1 MTTVPRRALRVPVVE
16 LLRRPGNRRHLG
28 LEVPVGGLAV
38 VDSHVAEGE
47 PVTVE
52 LELEA
57 LTDGVVVT
65 GTLTVAWE
73 ATCRRCLRP
82 VRGAATAVVREVFAE
97 HPVSDEQWVFDGE
110 ELDLEPMVRELLLL
124 ELPLAPLCRET
135 CAGLCPTCGADRNE
149 GPCGCDDRPVDP
161 RWQVLD
167 ALRARP
173 GADEPPANGADQG
186 GMDRSGP
193 SR

>member
-16 LLRRPGNRRHLG
+16 LLRRPGNRRHLR
-28 LEVPVGGLAV
+28 LEVPVGGLTV

-47 PVTVE
+47 PVTVDV
-52 LELEA
+52 ELEA

-65 GTLTVAWE
+65 GVLSVAWE
-73 ATCRRCLRP
+73 SACRRCLRP
-82 VRGAATAVVREVFAE
+82 VHGVATAVVREVFAE
-97 HPVSDEQWVFDGE
+97 RPVSDEQWAFDGE

-124 ELPLAPLCRET
+124 ELPLAPLCRED

-149 GPCGCDDRPVDP
+149 GACGCAQRPVDP
-161 RWQVLD
+161 RWQ
-167 ALRARP
+167 ALEAWR
-173 GADEPPANGADQG
+173 GGPPAGNRPEPTSPGR
-186 GMDRSGP
+186 MDRGGP